1 MQEQKRK
8 ITRKNIFGVESAI
21 SQSCLPRRLSMVKL
35 VRLELDMQSSFASLC
50 KEQLPMTK
58 VLNMLQV
65 ENNSAHSLCESE
77 MLKMQASFL
86 MLTTAEILEVFS
98 FKHHS

>member
-1 MQEQKRK
+1 
-8 ITRKNIFGVESAI
+8 
-21 SQSCLPRRLSMVKL
+21 MVKL

-65 ENNSAHSLCESE
+65 ENSSAHSLCESE
-77 MLKMQASFL
+77 MLKMQAF
-86 MLTTAEILEVFS
+86 
-98 FKHHS
+98 